1 MAEEVLLA
9 KKNGSISNGTA
20 KSSFGQGN
28 RQTQPGLELRF
39 RNLQF
44 KIKDKQILYDVSGT
58 GHPGKVLAIMGPSGS
73 GKTTLL
79 NVLGG
84 RIKCSRCQATIGG
97 QPLTKRTR
105 RNISYVLQQDIFFP
119 NLTLQQT
126 LMFAAQLRL
135 PESLTTHDKKEIVE
149 GLIDQLDMR
158 KCTKTIIGDN
168 MNRGLSGGEKKRA
181 NIANELLTD
190 PAVLLLDEPT
200 SGLDSSTAFA
210 LTLSLKKYA
219 VQSGKTVMMTIH
231 QPSAQMF
238 FQFDTVLLLSGGK
251 VAYYGAPNDVLKD
264 FSDMG
269 YACDTTHYN
278 PADFIL
284 LLSVYKLP
292 KARKKLFLTKSI
304 EPNTRIVH
312 SNKFTSVSLLKSIV
326 LAIQSRAAKYSAIII
341 DVVKSGN
348 ESADR
353 LISASNRR
361 RLNTPDCPILKSTV
375 SAHELH
381 HESEGNNCICATEDI
396 ENSDSSIDRFSDED
410 DTDSRWNTSFFTQF
424 KVLTQR
430 SFIQGKYRF
439 LSTLKFVKTI
449 GVALICGL
457 LWFEIGR
464 GRVREVEVQDITA
477 CLFFV
482 TLFNSFNS
490 LFDILMV
497 FPSER
502 EVINKER
509 MSGSYR
515 LSAYYLA
522 KSVSELPLGIILPSI
537 STFIIYW
544 MAGLNGFQEAWAFF
558 GTWFV
563 MILMTVG
570 MQSLGMFIGTATMD
584 FDHALVLAIFI
595 MITFML
601 LGGFYIKNIPTWLHW
616 LRYVSPFQ
624 YSWSLMLY
632 MEFDSNERVL
642 CSPENSM
649 FPSCVVNGTM
659 PGNETRFVEFKDILN
674 ANGADVPAWACVLSL
689 IGTLVVFRVIGYILL
704 RMFHKPMVK

>member
-1 MAEEVLLA
+1 
-9 KKNGSISNGTA
+9 
-20 KSSFGQGN
+20 
-28 RQTQPGLELRF
+28 
-39 RNLQF
+39 
-44 KIKDKQILYDVSGT
+44 KQILHDVSGT
-58 GHPGKVLAIMGPSGS
+58 AHPGKVLAVMGPSGS

-84 RIKCSRCQATIGG
+84 RIKCSRCQATIGN

-119 NLTLQQT
+119 NLTLLQT
-126 LMFAAQLRL
+126 LSFAADLRL
-135 PESLTTHDKKEIVE
+135 PEHLSQKDKREIVD
-149 GLIDQLDMR
+149 GLIEQLDMK

-168 MNRGLSGGEKKRA
+168 MSRGLSGGEKKRA

-231 QPSAQMF
+231 QPNAQMF
-238 FQFDTVLLLSGGK
+238 FQFDTVLLLSGGR
-251 VAYYGAPNDVLKD
+251 VAYYGAPNDVIKD
-264 FSDMG
+264 FAEMG

-278 PADFIL
+278 PADFIRD
-284 LLSVYKLP
+284 VCFIK
-292 KARKKLFLTKSI
+292 
-304 EPNTRIVH
+304 
-312 SNKFTSVSLLKSIV
+312 NKFSSCSSTALGSKEKMDVEISNGKIHQPEVYERYRSKGNIASCHFQWQLSSCQISVVCGRCL
-326 LAIQSRAAKYSAIII
+326 
-341 DVVKSGN
+341 
-348 ESADR
+348 
-353 LISASNRR
+353 
-361 RLNTPDCPILKSTV
+361 
-375 SAHELH
+375 
-381 HESEGNNCICATEDI
+381 
-396 ENSDSSIDRFSDED
+396 
-410 DTDSRWNTSFFTQF
+410 TSFFTQF

-439 LSTLKFVKTI
+439 LSKLKFIKTI

-457 LWFEIGR
+457 LWFQIGR
-464 GRVREVEVQDITA
+464 GHVKEVEVNDITS

-522 KSVSELPLGIILPSI
+522 KSVSELPLSIILPSI

-544 MAGLNGFQEAWAFF
+544 MAGLNGFNEAWAFF

-563 MILMTVG
+563 MILITIG

-584 FDHALVLAIFI
+584 FDHSLVLAIFM

-601 LGGFYIKNIPTWLHW
+601 LGGFYIKNIPSWLHW
-616 LRYVSPFQ
+616 MRYVSPFQ
-624 YSWSLMLY
+624 YSWALMLY
-632 MEFDSNERVL
+632 FEFDSNQRVL
-642 CSPENSM
+642 CDPENSM
-649 FPSCVVNGTM
+649 YPSY
-659 PGNETRFVEFKDILN
+659 
-674 ANGADVPAWACVLSL
+674 VPAWACVCSL
-689 IGTLVVFRVIGYILL
+689 IGTLIFFRVIGYVLL
-704 RMFHKPMVK
+704 RMFHK

>member
-284 LLSVYKLP
+284 L
-292 KARKKLFLTKSI
+292 
-304 EPNTRIVH
+304 
-312 SNKFTSVSLLKSIV
+312 SLLNKSH
-326 LAIQSRAAKYSAIII
+326 Y
-341 DVVKSGN
+341 DVITPYFLNRKLYMHYISGDNFTNFNNETAVEISNGKLHEPELTGRYKSKG
-348 ESADR
+348 DYFY
-353 LISASNRR
+353 
-361 RLNTPDCPILKSTV
+361 
-375 SAHELH
+375 
-381 HESEGNNCICATEDI
+381 ATEDI

-632 MEFDSNERVL
+632 MEFDS
-642 CSPENSM
+642 SK
-649 FPSCVVNGTM
+649 PSV
-659 PGNETRFVEFKDILN
+659 RFTSASQKNKGISRGLI
-674 ANGADVPAWACVLSL
+674 L

-704 RMFHKPMVK
+704 RMFHKPMV

>member
-284 LLSVYKLP
+284 
-292 KARKKLFLTKSI
+292 
-304 EPNTRIVH
+304 
-312 SNKFTSVSLLKSIV
+312 
-326 LAIQSRAAKYSAIII
+326 

-381 HESEGNNCICATEDI
+381 HESEGDNFTNFNNETAVEISNGKLHEPELTGRYKSKDI

>member
-1 MAEEVLLA
+1 
-9 KKNGSISNGTA
+9 
-20 KSSFGQGN
+20 
-28 RQTQPGLELRF
+28 
-39 RNLQF
+39 
-44 KIKDKQILYDVSGT
+44 KQILHDVSGT
-58 GHPGKVLAIMGPSGS
+58 AHPGKVLAVMGPSGS

-84 RIKCSRCQATIGG
+84 RIKCSRCQATIGN

-119 NLTLQQT
+119 NLTLLQT
-126 LMFAAQLRL
+126 LSFAADLRL
-135 PESLTTHDKKEIVE
+135 PEHLSQKDKREIVD
-149 GLIDQLDMR
+149 GLIEQLDMK

-168 MNRGLSGGEKKRA
+168 MSRGLSGGEKKRA

-231 QPSAQMF
+231 QPNAQMF
-238 FQFDTVLLLSGGK
+238 FQFDTVLLLSGGR
-251 VAYYGAPNDVLKD
+251 VAYYGAPNDVIKD
-264 FSDMG
+264 FAEMG

-278 PADFIL
+278 PADFI
-284 LLSVYKLP
+284 P
-292 KARKKLFLTKSI
+292 A
-304 EPNTRIVH
+304 
-312 SNKFTSVSLLKSIV
+312 
-326 LAIQSRAAKYSAIII
+326 
-341 DVVKSGN
+341 
-348 ESADR
+348 R
-353 LISASNRR
+353 LISASNKR
-361 RLNTPDCPILKSTV
+361 RLTTPDCPILPSTV
-375 SAHELH
+375 TADELNMENEEKMDVEISNGKIH
-381 HESEGNNCICATEDI
+381 QPEVYERYRSKGNIASCHFQWQL
-396 ENSDSSIDRFSDED
+396 SSCQISVRLRF
-410 DTDSRWNTSFFTQF
+410 RHQN
-424 KVLTQR
+424 
-430 SFIQGKYRF
+430 FI
-439 LSTLKFVKTI
+439 LSLKFIKTI

-457 LWFEIGR
+457 LWFQIGR
-464 GRVREVEVQDITA
+464 GHVKEVEVNDITS

-522 KSVSELPLGIILPSI
+522 KSVSELPLSIILPSI

-544 MAGLNGFQEAWAFF
+544 MAGLNGFNEAWAFF

-563 MILMTVG
+563 MILITIG

-584 FDHALVLAIFI
+584 FDHSLVLAIFM

-601 LGGFYIKNIPTWLHW
+601 LGGFYIKNIPSWLHW
-616 LRYVSPFQ
+616 MRYVSPFQ
-624 YSWSLMLY
+624 YSWALMLY
-632 MEFDSNERVL
+632 FEFDSNQRVL
-642 CSPENSM
+642 
-649 FPSCVVNGTM
+649 
-659 PGNETRFVEFKDILN
+659 
-674 ANGADVPAWACVLSL
+674 
-689 IGTLVVFRVIGYILL
+689 
-704 RMFHKPMVK
+704 

>member
-1 MAEEVLLA
+1 L
-9 KKNGSISNGTA
+9 NNT
-20 KSSFGQGN
+20 
-28 RQTQPGLELRF
+28 
-39 RNLQF
+39 
-44 KIKDKQILYDVSGT
+44 
-58 GHPGKVLAIMGPSGS
+58 GS

-84 RIKCSRCQATIGG
+84 RIKCSRCQATIGN

-119 NLTLQQT
+119 NLTLLQT
-126 LMFAAQLRL
+126 LSFAADLRL
-135 PESLTTHDKKEIVE
+135 PEHLSQKDKREIVD
-149 GLIDQLDMR
+149 GLIEQLDMK

-168 MNRGLSGGEKKRA
+168 MSRGLSGGEKKRA

-231 QPSAQMF
+231 QPNAQMF
-238 FQFDTVLLLSGGK
+238 FQFDTVLLLSGGR
-251 VAYYGAPNDVLKD
+251 VAYYGAPNDVIKD
-264 FSDMG
+264 FAEMG

-278 PADFIL
+278 PADFIRPQPNNPHPTL
-284 LLSVYKLP
+284 LPSDTDGHYITCM
-292 KARKKLFLTKSI
+292 FLN
-304 EPNTRIVH
+304 E
-312 SNKFTSVSLLKSIV
+312 SNKKSLYTALGSKEKMDVEISNGKIHQPEVYERYRSKGNIASCHFQWQLSSCQISVVYSDPSLT
-326 LAIQSRAAKYSAIII
+326 
-341 DVVKSGN
+341 DV
-348 ESADR
+348 
-353 LISASNRR
+353 
-361 RLNTPDCPILKSTV
+361 
-375 SAHELH
+375 
-381 HESEGNNCICATEDI
+381 SEE
-396 ENSDSSIDRFSDED
+396 E
-410 DTDSRWNTSFFTQF
+410 DTDARWSTSFFTQF

-439 LSTLKFVKTI
+439 LSKLKFIKTI

-457 LWFEIGR
+457 LWFQIGR
-464 GRVREVEVQDITA
+464 GHVKEVEVNDITS

-522 KSVSELPLGIILPSI
+522 KSVSELPLSIILPSI

-544 MAGLNGFQEAWAFF
+544 MAGLNGFNEAWAFF

-563 MILMTVG
+563 MILITIG

-584 FDHALVLAIFI
+584 FDHSLVLAIFM

-601 LGGFYIKNIPTWLHW
+601 LGGFYIKNIPSWLHW
-616 LRYVSPFQ
+616 MRYVSPFQ
-624 YSWSLMLY
+624 YSWALMLY
-632 MEFDSNERVL
+632 FEFDSNQRVL
-642 CSPENSM
+642 CDPENSM
-649 FPSCVVNGTM
+649 YPSCAINVTA
-659 PGNETRFVEFKDILN
+659 PPSNETRFVEFGDILA
-674 ANGADVPAWACVLSL
+674 ANRADVPAWACVCSL
-689 IGTLVVFRVIGYILL
+689 IGTLIFFRVIGYVLL

>member
-1 MAEEVLLA
+1 
-9 KKNGSISNGTA
+9 
-20 KSSFGQGN
+20 
-28 RQTQPGLELRF
+28 
-39 RNLQF
+39 
-44 KIKDKQILYDVSGT
+44 KQILHDVSGT
-58 GHPGKVLAIMGPSGS
+58 AHPGKVLAVMGPSGS

-84 RIKCSRCQATIGG
+84 RIKCSRCQATIGN

-119 NLTLQQT
+119 NLTLLQT
-126 LMFAAQLRL
+126 LSFAADLRL
-135 PESLTTHDKKEIVE
+135 PEHLSQKDKREIVD
-149 GLIDQLDMR
+149 GLIEQLDMK

-168 MNRGLSGGEKKRA
+168 MSRGLSGGEKKRA

-231 QPSAQMF
+231 QPNAQMF
-238 FQFDTVLLLSGGK
+238 FQFDTVLLLSGGR
-251 VAYYGAPNDVLKD
+251 VAYYGAPNDVIKD
-264 FSDMG
+264 FAEMG

-278 PADFIL
+278 PADFIRPQPNNPHPTL
-284 LLSVYKLP
+284 LPSDTDGHYITCM
-292 KARKKLFLTKSI
+292 FLN
-304 EPNTRIVH
+304 E
-312 SNKFTSVSLLKSIV
+312 SNKKSLYSFLLEILIFKLLTLPTKIYSDPSLTDVS
-326 LAIQSRAAKYSAIII
+326 
-341 DVVKSGN
+341 
-348 ESADR
+348 E
-353 LISASNRR
+353 
-361 RLNTPDCPILKSTV
+361 
-375 SAHELH
+375 E
-381 HESEGNNCICATEDI
+381 E
-396 ENSDSSIDRFSDED
+396 
-410 DTDSRWNTSFFTQF
+410 DTDARWSTSFFTQF

-439 LSTLKFVKTI
+439 LSKLKFIKTI

-457 LWFEIGR
+457 LWFQIGR
-464 GRVREVEVQDITA
+464 GHVKEVEVNDITS

-522 KSVSELPLGIILPSI
+522 KSVSELPLSIILPSI

-544 MAGLNGFQEAWAFF
+544 MAGLNGFNEAWAFF

-563 MILMTVG
+563 MILITIG

-584 FDHALVLAIFI
+584 FDHSLVLAIFM

-601 LGGFYIKNIPTWLHW
+601 LGGFYIKNIPSWLHW
-616 LRYVSPFQ
+616 MRY
-624 YSWSLMLY
+624 
-632 MEFDSNERVL
+632 
-642 CSPENSM
+642 
-649 FPSCVVNGTM
+649 
-659 PGNETRFVEFKDILN
+659 
-674 ANGADVPAWACVLSL
+674 
-689 IGTLVVFRVIGYILL
+689 
-704 RMFHKPMVK
+704 

>member
-1 MAEEVLLA
+1 MADQVLLSHA
-9 KKNGSISNGTA
+9 NGIPNSDSG
-20 KSSFGQGN
+20 KPSFGHGN
-28 RQTQPGLELRF
+28 RETQPGLELRF

-44 KIKDKQILYDVSGT
+44 KIKGKQILHDVSGT
-58 GHPGKVLAIMGPSGS
+58 AHPGKVLAVMGPSGS

-84 RIKCSRCQATIGG
+84 RIKCSRCQATIGN

-119 NLTLQQT
+119 NLTLLQT
-126 LMFAAQLRL
+126 LSFAADLRL
-135 PESLTTHDKKEIVE
+135 PEHLSQKDKREIVD
-149 GLIDQLDMR
+149 GLIEQLDMK

-168 MNRGLSGGEKKRA
+168 MSRGLSGGEKKRA

-231 QPSAQMF
+231 QPNAQMF
-238 FQFDTVLLLSGGK
+238 FQFDTVLLLSGGR
-251 VAYYGAPNDVLKD
+251 VAYYGAPNDVIKD
-264 FSDMG
+264 FAEMG

-284 LLSVYKLP
+284 
-292 KARKKLFLTKSI
+292 
-304 EPNTRIVH
+304 
-312 SNKFTSVSLLKSIV
+312 
-326 LAIQSRAAKYSAIII
+326 

-348 ESADR
+348 ESAAR
-353 LISASNRR
+353 LISASNKR
-361 RLNTPDCPILKSTV
+361 RLTTPDCPILPSTV
-375 SAHELH
+375 TADELNMENEVTTGAALGSKEKMDVEISNGKIH
-381 HESEGNNCICATEDI
+381 QPEVYERYRSKENLEDSDPSLTDVSEE
-396 ENSDSSIDRFSDED
+396 E
-410 DTDSRWNTSFFTQF
+410 DTDARWSTSFFTQF

-439 LSTLKFVKTI
+439 LSKLKFIKTI

-457 LWFEIGR
+457 LWFQIGR
-464 GRVREVEVQDITA
+464 GHVKEVEVNDITS

-522 KSVSELPLGIILPSI
+522 KSVSELPLSIILPSI

-544 MAGLNGFQEAWAFF
+544 MAGLNGFNEAWAFF

-563 MILMTVG
+563 MILITIG

-584 FDHALVLAIFI
+584 FDHSLVLAIFM

-601 LGGFYIKNIPTWLHW
+601 LGGFYIKNIPSWLHW
-616 LRYVSPFQ
+616 MRYVSPFQ
-624 YSWSLMLY
+624 YSWALMLY
-632 MEFDSNERVL
+632 FEFDSNQRVL
-642 CSPENSM
+642 CDPENSM
-649 FPSCVVNGTM
+649 YPSCAINVTA
-659 PGNETRFVEFKDILN
+659 PPSNETRFVEFGDILA
-674 ANGADVPAWACVLSL
+674 ANRADVPAWACVCSL
-689 IGTLVVFRVIGYILL
+689 IGTLIFFRVIGYVLL

>member
-284 LLSVYKLP
+284 
-292 KARKKLFLTKSI
+292 
-304 EPNTRIVH
+304 
-312 SNKFTSVSLLKSIV
+312 
-326 LAIQSRAAKYSAIII
+326 

-381 HESEGNNCICATEDI
+381 HESEGDNFTNFNNETAVEISNGKLHEPELTGRYKSKEDI